1 MVLNYTAA
9 VAPERAGGR
18 TVGTHYRGAKAEV
31 RSLDAWIKLARA
43 CAAVRGRLEDGLRAA
58 GLTEKE
64 LGVLEALL
72 HLGPLRQCDLGRKQL
87 TSRANVTLIVDKLV
101 DRGWVAREADPED
114 RRAVRVVLTAAGRR
128 FIGGVFPGHVAD
140 VVAAMGA
147 LAAAEQEELARLC
160 RKLGLANARE

>member
-1 MVLNYTAA
+1 
-9 VAPERAGGR
+9 
-18 TVGTHYRGAKAEV
+18 V

-43 CAAVRGRLEDGLRAA
+43 CAAVRGRLEDGLREA

-101 DRGWVAREADPED
+101 DRGWVGREPDPED
-114 RRAVRVVLTAAGRR
+114 RRAVRVVLTPAGRR
-128 FIGGVFPGHVAD
+128 FVAGAFPAHVAD
-140 VVAAMGA
+140 VVEAMGGLDA
-147 LAAAEQEELARLC
+147 SEQGDLARLC
-160 RKLGLANARE
+160 RKLGRANARE

>member
-1 MVLNYTAA
+1 
-9 VAPERAGGR
+9 
-18 TVGTHYRGAKAEV
+18 VGTHYRGSKAEV

-43 CAAVRGRLEDGLRAA
+43 SASVRSRFEDSLREA

-101 DRGWVAREADPED
+101 DRGHVAREADPED
-114 RRAVRVVLTAAGRR
+114 RRAVRVVLTPAGRR
-128 FIGGVFPGHVAD
+128 FIEAAFPRHVESI
-140 VVAAMGA
+140 VQAMSA
-147 LAAAEQEELARLC
+147 LTAAEQEELARLC
-160 RKLGLANARE
+160 RKLGLANADD